1 MSVTPTTVDT
11 ANIGR
16 TDSTVLT
23 APEDAILTLGPGSAT
38 GHDPEPGNSDQAAIL
53 EEDDQ
58 EPDDFHPGWRLW
70 AIIAGMT
77 VALILTALENTAVT
91 VALPVIVSD
100 LNLGDNY
107 IWFTNAFFI
116 ASAAIQPLVGQL
128 SNIFGRRWIM
138 LTNVAIFT
146 LGSGICGGANNAAT
160 MIAGR
165 TIQGLG
171 SGGITLLG
179 DIIMSDLV
187 PLRLRGNYLGAI
199 LSVFGIALTLGPFI
213 GGSIVATTTWRWI
226 FYLNLPIG
234 GAALI
239 LLFIFLQVH
248 YDDDAP
254 LSQKLKRIDLLGN
267 LVLVASVVSALFA
280 LAYAGSTYSWG
291 SYHVLVPLILGLF
304 GLVVFRYTQVGR
316 IAATEPVMPPRLFQ
330 HRTSVIIAI
339 NTFINSG
346 LTFWCLF
353 FLPVFFQAVKLYGPQ
368 YSGVALLP
376 GTVVA
381 IPGSALAAVAISRW
395 GRYKPVHVAG
405 FAVTVIGLGLLTL
418 QNPSTTVAQWASYQS
433 ILALG
438 GGVLINSQL
447 PAFQSP
453 VEESDQAA
461 ASATWGFI
469 RSIGFVWGVAIPAT
483 IFNNRISELL
493 EEHIT
498 DPVAVQA
505 LSGGRAYGSASAAFV
520 RQFPPE
526 IQEQLRYVFS
536 QGVLRVFQ
544 VAIAFAGVGFLL
556 SLFED
561 EIALRKKLKTKF
573 GLKVE
578 GNARTVDAEASTST
592 EPEKALDAVIL

>member
-1 MSVTPTTVDT
+1 MSVSHPTVET
-11 ANIGR
+11 ASGR
-16 TDSTVLT
+16 APT
-23 APEDAILTLGPGSAT
+23 APEDVRLASASET
-38 GHDPEPGNSDQAAIL
+38 VPAPSSSEPESKQSDSVAIL
-53 EEDDQ
+53 EDDEH

-77 VALILTALENTAVT
+77 VALILTAFENTAVT
-91 VALPVIVSD
+91 VALPIIVSD
-100 LNLGDNY
+100 LNLGENY
-107 IWFTNAFFI
+107 IWLTNAFFI
-116 ASAAIQPLVGQL
+116 SSAAIQPLVGQL
-128 SNIFGRRWIM
+128 CNIFGRRWIM
-138 LTNVAIFT
+138 LINVAIFT
-146 LGSGICGGANNAAT
+146 LGSGICGGANSAS
-160 MIAGR
+160 MIIAGR
-165 TIQGLG
+165 VVQGLG

-179 DIIMSDLV
+179 DIILSDLV

-199 LSVFGIALTLGPFI
+199 LSVFGIAVTIGPFV
-213 GGSIVATTTWRWI
+213 GGSIVQTTTWRWI

-248 YDDDAP
+248 YEDDAP

-267 LVLVASVVSALFA
+267 VVLVGSVVSMLFA

-291 SYHVLVPLILGLF
+291 SYHILAPLIIGVFGLF
-304 GLVVFRYTQVGR
+304 VFGYTQVGR
-316 IAATEPVMPPRLFQ
+316 FAATEPVIPPRLFK
-330 HRTSVIIAI
+330 HPTSIIIAI

-353 FLPVFFQAVKLYGPQ
+353 FLPVYFQAVKLYGPQ
-368 YSGVALLP
+368 YSGVAILP
-376 GTVVA
+376 ATVVA

-405 FAVTVIGLGLLTL
+405 FGVLVLGLGILTL
-418 QNPSTTVAQWASYQS
+418 LNPRSSVPQWAAYQS
-433 ILALG
+433 IAALG

-469 RSIGFVWGVAIPAT
+469 RSLGFVWGVAVPAAVL
-483 IFNNRISELL
+483 NNRVSQLQG
-493 EEHIT
+493 HIT
-498 DPVAVQA
+498 DPAAAQA
-505 LSGGRAYGSASAAFV
+505 LAKGGAYGSASAEFV

-526 IQEQLRYVFS
+526 TQEQLRYVFS
-536 QGVLRVFQ
+536 QGVQRTFQ

-561 EIALRKKLKTKF
+561 EIALRKKLKTKY
-573 GLKVE
+573 GLKAE
-578 GNARTVDAEASTST
+578 SDKTRRAEAAIA
-592 EPEKALDAVIL
+592 EPEKAAGGGVAAS

>member
-1 MSVTPTTVDT
+1 MSVTNPTAETAIGRASRAPTTPEDIRLASASET
-11 ANIGR
+11 
-16 TDSTVLT
+16 TT
-23 APEDAILTLGPGSAT
+23 APSSHDTEPKQSDNAAT
-38 GHDPEPGNSDQAAIL
+38 P
-53 EEDDQ
+53 EDDEH

-77 VALILTALENTAVT
+77 VALILTAFENTAVT
-91 VALPVIVSD
+91 VALPIIVSD
-100 LNLGDNY
+100 LDMGENY
-107 IWFTNAFFI
+107 IWLTNAFFI
-116 ASAAIQPLVGQL
+116 SSAAIQPLVGQL
-128 SNIFGRRWIM
+128 CNIFGRRWIM
-138 LTNVAIFT
+138 LANVAIFT
-146 LGSGICGGANNAAT
+146 LGSGICGGANNAA
-160 MIAGR
+160 MIIAGR
-165 TIQGLG
+165 VVQGLG

-179 DIIMSDLV
+179 DIILSDLV

-199 LSVFGIALTLGPFI
+199 LSVFGIAVTLGPFL

-239 LLFIFLQVH
+239 ILFIFLQVH

-254 LSQKLKRIDLLGN
+254 FSQKLKRIDLLGN
-267 LVLVASVVSALFA
+267 VVLV
-280 LAYAGSTYSWG
+280 
-291 SYHVLVPLILGLF
+291 
-304 GLVVFRYTQVGR
+304 GR
-316 IAATEPVMPPRLFQ
+316 FAATEPVIPPRLFQ

-376 GTVVA
+376 VTVIA
-381 IPGSALAAVAISRW
+381 IPGSALAAIAISRW

-405 FAVTVIGLGLLTL
+405 FGVLVIGLGLLTL
-418 QNPSTTVAQWASYQS
+418 QNPSSTVAQWASYQS
-433 ILALG
+433 IAALG

-469 RSIGFVWGVAIPAT
+469 RSIGWVWGVAVPAT
-483 IFNNRISELL
+483 VFNNRISQLKG
-493 EEHIT
+493 HIT

-505 LSGGRAYGSASAAFV
+505 LSSGGSYGSASAAFV

-526 IQEQLRYVFS
+526 TQDQLRYVFS

-544 VAIAFAGVGFLL
+544 VSIAFAGLGFLL

-561 EIALRKKLKTKF
+561 EIALRKKLKTKY
-573 GLKVE
+573 GLKQK
-578 GNARTVDAEASTST
+578 GDKASQAHTS
-592 EPEKALDAVIL
+592 